1 MTILIGLLGKKRSGK
16 STCAK
21 YIQEH
26 FAFENLAF
34 AEGVKSVSMKRYSL
48 MKNQMETY
56 KDTIDH
62 RWGKTPRDIFKE
74 VGMDARKD
82 DPDYWVNYLCNQ
94 MTNKIKS
101 DSFSNFVI
109 SDVRFKNEADFIVKH
124 GGYLIRV
131 FRPGLLED
139 NEDNH
144 ISEMEGDCIDVDME
158 IQNDSTIEN
167 LVQVLD
173 NIILGVI
180 KKNNV

>member
-16 STCAK
+16 STCGK
-21 YIQEH
+21 YIQEN

-34 AEGVKSVSMKRYSL
+34 AEGVKYVSMKRYSL

-56 KDTIDH
+56 KDNIDH

-74 VGMDARKD
+74 IGMNARKYD
-82 DPDYWVNYLCNQ
+82 SDYWIKYLCNSITKKLQ
-94 MTNKIKS
+94 S
-101 DSFSNFVI
+101 DPLVNFVI
-109 SDVRFKNEADFIVKH
+109 SDVRFQNEADFILKH

-131 FRPGLLED
+131 VRPGLLD

-144 ISEMEGDCIDVDME
+144 ISEMEGDCIQVDVE
-158 IQNDSTIEN
+158 IHNDSTIEN

-173 NIILGVI
+173 NIIIGVI
-180 KKNNV
+180 KKEYV